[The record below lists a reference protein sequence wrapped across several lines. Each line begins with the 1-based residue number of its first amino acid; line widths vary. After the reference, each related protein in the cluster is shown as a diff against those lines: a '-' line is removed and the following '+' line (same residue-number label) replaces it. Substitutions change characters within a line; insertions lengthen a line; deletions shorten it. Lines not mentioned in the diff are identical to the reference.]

1 MYLIGILRC
10 IIELGRVDICLEL
23 SMISSH
29 MALPSK
35 GHLEKVLHIF
45 SYFNKHHN
53 DELVFDKVIM
63 LLMKKSMSLK
73 IGHQVSLV
81 IYMVKSNCLPT
92 F

>member
-53 DELVFDKVIM
+53 DELVFDTSDSVVDEEI
-63 LLMKKSMSLK
+63 MSLK